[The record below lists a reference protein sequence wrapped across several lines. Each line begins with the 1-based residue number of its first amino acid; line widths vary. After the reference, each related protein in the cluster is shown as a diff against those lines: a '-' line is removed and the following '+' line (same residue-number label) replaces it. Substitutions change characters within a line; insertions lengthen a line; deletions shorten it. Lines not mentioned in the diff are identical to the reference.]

1 MNDSL
6 KEKERI
12 AIQRLKAFAPK
23 NGDAYWLAY
32 SGGKDS
38 DCIRILVALA
48 DVPHEIH
55 HNLTTVDAPETVQYI
70 KTIPGVIIDKA
81 TYKDGTPKTMW
92 NLIPRKKLPPT
103 RLMRYCCS
111 ELKEWGGK
119 GKLKITGVRYAESV
133 KRRQN
138 GGEVKIIGKEKT
150 TQKKLEELGLNFALT
165 PQGGVVMSLDNDT
178 ARDQADF
185 LHHCYRD
192 RSVTVNP
199 IIDWEDSDVWTFLH
213 HYGCDGN
220 PLYQCGENRIGC
232 IGCPLSGTRQQ
243 ESDFRKYP
251 KYRANYVR
259 AFERMLKAREEAEM
273 TNKIN
278 WTDGESVMRWWLG
291 DTTIDGQ
298 LSFFDDDEIYDIM
311 SEME

>member
-1 MNDSL
+1 MSDLSN
-6 KEKERI
+6 KVKA
-12 AIQRLKAFAPK
+12 AIERLKALAPK
-23 NGDAYWLAY
+23 DGDKYFLCY

-38 DCIRILVALA
+38 DCIRILAALA

-55 HNLTTVDAPETVQYI
+55 HCLTTVDAPETVQYI
-70 KTIPGVIIDKA
+70 KSIPGVIIDKA
-81 TYKDGTPKTMW
+81 TYKDGSPKTMW
-92 NLIPRKKLPPT
+92 NLIPKKKLPPT

-133 KRRQN
+133 KRRQS

-150 TQKKLEELGLNFALT
+150 TQKKLDELGLNFT
-165 PQGGVVMSLDNDT
+165 VTQQGGVVMSLDNDM

-199 IIDWEDSDVWTFLH
+199 IIDWEDSDVWAFLH
-213 HYGCDGN
+213 HYGCESN
-220 PLYQCGENRIGC
+220 PLYQCGRNRVGC
-232 IGCPLSGTRQQ
+232 LGCPLAPKKQQ
-243 ESDFRKYP
+243 QNDFRLYP
-251 KYRANYVR
+251 KYKQAYIR
-259 AFERMLKAREEAEM
+259 AFDRMLEERRKVGYSCD
-273 TNKIN
+273 TWN
-278 WTDGESVMRWWLG
+278 TGEDVMRWFAYG
-291 DTTIDGQ
+291 DIDPNQ

>member
-1 MNDSL
+1 MSDLSN
-6 KEKERI
+6 KVKA
-12 AIQRLKAFAPK
+12 AITRLQTFAPK
-23 NGDAYWLAY
+23 DGDKYHLCY

-38 DCIRILVALA
+38 DCIRILAALA

-55 HNLTTVDAPETVQYI
+55 HCLTTVDAPETVQYI
-70 KTIPGVIIDKA
+70 KSIPGVIIDKA
-81 TYKDGTPKTMW
+81 TYSDGSPKTMW
-92 NLIPRKKLPPT
+92 NLIPKKKLPPT

-133 KRRQN
+133 ARRKN
-138 GGEVKIIGKEKT
+138 GAEVKIIGKEKT
-150 TQKKLEELGLNFALT
+150 TQKKLNELGLDFALS
-165 PQGGVVMSLDNDT
+165 PKGGVLMNLDNEA

-192 RSVTVNP
+192 RSVTILP
-199 IIDWEDSDVWTFLH
+199 IIDWEDSDVWEFLH
-213 HYGCDGN
+213 HYGCEGN
-220 PLYQCGENRIGC
+220 PLYQCCENRIGC
-232 IGCPLSGTRQQ
+232 IGCPIAGTRQQ

-259 AFERMLKAREEAEM
+259 AFDRMLKVRAEAGM
-273 TNKIN
+273 TNKVN
-278 WTDGESVMRWWLG
+278 WADGESVMRWWLC

>member
-23 NGDAYWLAY
+23 DGDKYYCCY

-38 DCIRILVALA
+38 DCIRILAQLA

-55 HNLTTVDAPETVQYI
+55 HCLTTVDAPETVQYI

-81 TYKDGTPKTMW
+81 TYKDGSPKTMW
-92 NLIPRKKLPPT
+92 NLIPKKKLPPT

-133 KRRQN
+133 RRRQN

-150 TQKKLEELGLNFALT
+150 TQKKLDELGLNFTLT
-165 PQGGVVMSLDNDT
+165 QQGGVVMSLDNEM

-213 HYGCDGN
+213 HYGCEGN
-220 PLYQCGENRIGC
+220 PLYQCGEDRIGC
-232 IGCPLSGTRQQ
+232 IGCPIASTRQQ

-251 KYRANYVR
+251 KFRANYVR
-259 AFERMLKAREEAEM
+259 AFDRMLKARKDAGM
-273 TNKIN
+273 TNKVN

-291 DTTIDGQ
+291 DTTDPNQ
-298 LSFFDDDEIYDIM
+298 LSFFDDEEMAGVM
-311 SEME
+311 SEE